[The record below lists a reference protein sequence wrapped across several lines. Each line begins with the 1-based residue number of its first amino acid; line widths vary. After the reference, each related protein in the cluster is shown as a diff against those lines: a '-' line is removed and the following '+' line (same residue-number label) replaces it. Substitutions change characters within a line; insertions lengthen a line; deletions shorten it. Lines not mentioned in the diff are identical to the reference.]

1 MISRYL
7 GPFDTILR
15 AMMEAAKKAIQMPKR
30 RGCDDFGCGHYLAPR
45 GGRLHQGEDFRY
57 KPGKPVRAFRDGVV
71 TKHGWPYFGD
81 TDYTLIQVSENGVDM
96 QYHYVVPALPIGS
109 PVEKGQIIGYAQDI
123 ARKYNRPGK
132 TMINHV
138 HYQVKVNGQIQNPNE
153 YL

>member
-1 MISRYL
+1 MFVFL
-7 GPFDTILR
+7 GKLASVIRHSDKSIIDAWRLP
-15 AMMEAAKKAIQMPKR
+15 EK

-45 GGRLHQGEDFRY
+45 GGRLHQGEDFKF
-57 KPGKPVRAFRDGVV
+57 KPGKPVRAFRAGVIS
-71 TKHGWPYFGD
+71 KHGWPYFGD
-81 TDYTLIQVSENGVDM
+81 DHYRYVQVSENGIDM

-109 PVEKGQIIGYAQDI
+109 PVEKSQIIGYAQDI

-138 HYQVKVNGQIQNPNE
+138 HYQIKVNGQIQNPND